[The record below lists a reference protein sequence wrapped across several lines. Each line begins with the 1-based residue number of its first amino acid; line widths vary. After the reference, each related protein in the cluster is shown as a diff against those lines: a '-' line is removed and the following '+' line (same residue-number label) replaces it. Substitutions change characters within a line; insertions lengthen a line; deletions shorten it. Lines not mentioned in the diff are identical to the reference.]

1 MTPEEIRNTTLKA
14 IYSQEVLLDTL
25 VLKGGNALRLH
36 EITSRESQDLD
47 FSVAESIR
55 LTKENEGK
63 ILENAISES
72 FLEKGYFVNSFI
84 FDDKPKKRKDSLPP
98 FWGGYSISFSILDKE
113 IYKEKIEK
121 YKSNPSNLNKY
132 AESLSDGSKK
142 IEIDISYD
150 EFIQEKVP
158 MNLEGTTIFL
168 YSPLMIVY
176 EKIRASCQQLDDYK
190 LTSPKTRA
198 RDLYDIYKTLT
209 NPKQVELR
217 SEILNQKNLY
227 IFESIFK
234 AKDVPYSLLLKL
246 EQKREELEE
255 DYNVRVRPQIPNNE
269 DDVDFDY
276 LFEYNLE
283 LFNELFSLVNNQ
295 Y

>member
-14 IYSQEVLLDTL
+14 IYSQEVLLDKL

-47 FSVAESIR
+47 FSIAETIR
-55 LTKENEGK
+55 FEKENEGK
-63 ILENAISES
+63 ILEAAISDS
-72 FLEKGYFVNSFI
+72 FLEKGYLVNSFV
-84 FDDKPKKRKDSLPP
+84 FEDKPKKRKDSLPP
-98 FWGGYSISFSILDKE
+98 FWGGYSINFSILDKE
-113 IYKEKIEK
+113 RYKEKIDQ
-121 YKSNPSNLNKY
+121 YKTHPSDLNKY

-150 EFIQEKVP
+150 EFVQEKVP
-158 MNLEGTTIFL
+158 MTLEGTTIFL

-176 EKIRASCQQLDDYK
+176 EKIRASCQQLDEYQ
-190 LTSPKTRA
+190 LASSKTRA

-217 SEILNQKNLY
+217 SEVLNKKNLY
-227 IFESIFK
+227 MFESIFK
-234 AKDVPYSLLLKL
+234 AKDVPYSLLLKI
-246 EQKREELEE
+246 EQKRDELEE

-269 DDVDFDY
+269 DDIDFDY

-283 LFNELFSLVNNQ
+283 LFNELFSLVNKQ
-295 Y
+295 L